1 MKTHSL
7 RFGGLAA
14 LVMVLSAPVVYAA
27 EAVLMDGG
35 QVTITEQD
43 MHADALRMP
52 LEMRER
58 VLARPDQVA
67 QIASNLYVRR
77 SLAQQADAAGLASN
91 PETKAAL
98 QIARDKVLSDALLA
112 KIDKDNA
119 LPDAKLEGLARSNYN
134 ANPDRFKVAE
144 QVQVR
149 HILIASPDDAGRAKA
164 AQVLVDLQGGADFA
178 ALAKEFSDASDAA
191 QGGEMGLMPANRYP
205 ELFLNATARV
215 AVGGVTDPVRS
226 GAGFHVLKV
235 LGKAQSDISAVS
247 VVQNHARHILLRT
260 SAELSEAAAAA
271 RLADYRKR
279 IDSGLATF
287 QALAQEHSQDSS
299 AAQGGDLGWSSP
311 GRFVPEFAQA
321 LDALQPGQIS
331 QPVVSRFGVHLIQLV
346 ERRSVNLSTRELREV
361 AREAVRQKKR
371 EDAYIDWAREQRA
384 RAYVE
389 IRAAPQDFPR

>member
-14 LVMVLSAPVVYAA
+14 LVMVLSAPVVCAA

-178 ALAKEFSDASDAA
+178 ALAKEYSADPGSAA
-191 QGGEMGLMPANRYP
+191 KGGELGFFAK
-205 ELFLNATARV
+205 
-215 AVGGVTDPVRS
+215 
-226 GAGFHVLKV
+226 GAM
-235 LGKAQSDISAVS
+235 
-247 VVQNHARHILLRT
+247 
-260 SAELSEAAAAA
+260 
-271 RLADYRKR
+271 
-279 IDSGLATF
+279 
-287 QALAQEHSQDSS
+287 
-299 AAQGGDLGWSSP
+299 
-311 GRFVPEFAQA
+311 VPEFEEAAFA
-321 LDALQPGQIS
+321 LKKKGELSGLVKTKFGYHILQLEARRPA
-331 QPVVSRFGVHLIQLV
+331 GVRPFEEVRDDLI
-346 ERRSVNLSTRELREV
+346 
-361 AREAVRQKKR
+361 KG
-371 EDAYIDWAREQRA
+371 A
-384 RAYVE
+384 RATVQQE
-389 IRAAPQDFPR
+389 ARALAAQKAQQGVTVHKEAIEAFAAGYKSAP

>member
-14 LVMVLSAPVVYAA
+14 LVMVMSAPVVYAA

-178 ALAKEFSDASDAA
+178 ALAKEYSADPGSAA
-191 QGGEMGLMPANRYP
+191 KGGELGFFAK
-205 ELFLNATARV
+205 
-215 AVGGVTDPVRS
+215 
-226 GAGFHVLKV
+226 GAM
-235 LGKAQSDISAVS
+235 
-247 VVQNHARHILLRT
+247 
-260 SAELSEAAAAA
+260 
-271 RLADYRKR
+271 
-279 IDSGLATF
+279 
-287 QALAQEHSQDSS
+287 
-299 AAQGGDLGWSSP
+299 
-311 GRFVPEFAQA
+311 VPEFEEAAFALKKKGELSGLVKTKFGYHILQLEARRPAGVRSFEEVRDDLIKGARATVQQEARALAAQKA
-321 LDALQPGQIS
+321 QQ
-331 QPVVSRFGVHLIQLV
+331 GVTVHK
-346 ERRSVNLSTRELREV
+346 
-361 AREAVRQKKR
+361 EAV
-371 EDAYIDWAREQRA
+371 EAF
-384 RAYVE
+384 
-389 IRAAPQDFPR
+389 AAGYKSAP

>member
-14 LVMVLSAPVVYAA
+14 LVMVLSAPVVCAA

-35 QVTITEQD
+35 QITITEQD

-149 HILIASPDDAGRAKA
+149 HILIASPDDAGRANT
-164 AQVLVDLQGGADFA
+164 AQVLVDLQ
-178 ALAKEFSDASDAA
+178 
-191 QGGEMGLMPANRYP
+191 
-205 ELFLNATARV
+205 
-215 AVGGVTDPVRS
+215 
-226 GAGFHVLKV
+226 
-235 LGKAQSDISAVS
+235 
-247 VVQNHARHILLRT
+247 
-260 SAELSEAAAAA
+260 
-271 RLADYRKR
+271 
-279 IDSGLATF
+279 
-287 QALAQEHSQDSS
+287 
-299 AAQGGDLGWSSP
+299 
-311 GRFVPEFAQA
+311 
-321 LDALQPGQIS
+321 
-331 QPVVSRFGVHLIQLV
+331 
-346 ERRSVNLSTRELREV
+346 
-361 AREAVRQKKR
+361 
-371 EDAYIDWAREQRA
+371 
-384 RAYVE
+384 
-389 IRAAPQDFPR
+389 